1 MAARRDA
8 YWTVAATITGALFQL
23 LQLAVASRFLSAEE
37 FGVLAIVNVILWI
50 VMAFQDMGLS
60 SYCVHLGETDRRT
73 QSTLFWMSTLL
84 GSSAAVIVAAL
95 AAPVAG
101 FYAMP
106 LLNQLVPLMA
116 VNFLLLGLSAQYQA
130 NLIRTF
136 GAARLAKVEVIS
148 RIFSFALAMVLLIR
162 FQQGP
167 QAIVLGTLAFAL
179 FKLIGLILSAERHWH
194 PRFNYD
200 HLIAKKALAY
210 GAYQA
215 GSQLINQ
222 FRTQFDQLIIG
233 KALGAEALG
242 IYSLAKELIS
252 YPLRILQP
260 LISRLVL
267 PRLAQVQHEH
277 DKLRSI
283 FLQGLA
289 RTAWLAGA
297 VYALLSLL
305 SLWIVEILYGAQ
317 YLAVAALVPLLGLF
331 GALRPLGL
339 NTGMLAQALGRT
351 SNEFKWNLLCAVISL
366 PLMLLVAWLFPVV
379 EAFALAL
386 SAQQLLLTVLAYRY
400 FIRPLNP
407 VGFGPYARAWAWMAL
422 IMLPL
427 FWLASIIHLPS
438 ISELQTHVVQWVV
451 LYTGWRG

>member
-1 MAARRDA
+1 MSGRRDA
-8 YWTVAATITGALFQL
+8 LWTVAVTGISALCQL
-23 LQLAVASRFLSAEE
+23 LQLAVAARYLDAEA
-37 FGVLAIVNVILWI
+37 FGVFAIVNVTLW
-50 VMAFQDMGLS
+50 VVLAVQDMGLS
-60 SYCVHLGETDRRT
+60 SYCVHLGETDRRS
-73 QSTLFWMSTLL
+73 QSTLFWISSLL
-84 GSSAAVIVAAL
+84 GGIAAL
-95 AAPVAG
+95 IVLLVMQPLAWFYSMPELKILLPWVA
-101 FYAMP
+101 
-106 LLNQLVPLMA
+106 LN
-116 VNFLLLGLSAQYQA
+116 FILLGLSAQYQA
-130 NLIRTF
+130 NLIRVF
-136 GAARLAKVEVIS
+136 RAKLLAQMELMARLI
-148 RIFSFALAMVLLIR
+148 SFALTLWLLIIMNW
-162 FQQGP
+162 GLLSLV
-167 QAIVLGTLAFAL
+167 IGTATFAL
-179 FKLIGLILSAERHWH
+179 LKLLALMVVAERHWH
-194 PRFNYD
+194 PQLCFDRRLAAGALHYGGFQLSAQLVNQLRSQAD
-200 HLIAKKALAY
+200 VLIV
-210 GAYQA
+210 
-215 GSQLINQ
+215 
-222 FRTQFDQLIIG
+222 G
-233 KALGAEALG
+233 KALGAEVLG
-242 IYSLAKELIS
+242 IYSLARELIS
-252 YPLRILQP
+252 YPLRFMMP

-407 VGFGPYARAWAWMAL
+407 VGFGLYARAWAWMAL

-427 FWLASIIHLPS
+427 FWLASMIHLPS

>member
-1 MAARRDA
+1 MTTRRDA

-73 QSTLFWMSTLL
+73 QSTLFWMSVLL
-84 GSSAAVIVAAL
+84 GSGAAL
-95 AAPVAG
+95 IVTAVAGTVAG

-106 LLNQLVPLMA
+106 LLNQLLPLMA
-116 VNFLLLGLSAQYQA
+116 INFFFLGLSAQYQA

-136 GAARLAKVEVIS
+136 GAARLAKIEVIS
-148 RIFSFALAMVLLIR
+148 RLFSFSLAMVLLVK
-162 FQQGP
+162 FNQGP

-179 FKLIGLILSAERHWH
+179 FKLIGLVFSAERHWH
-194 PRFNYD
+194 PALNYD
-200 HLIAKKALAY
+200 AVIAKKALAY

-222 FRTQFDQLIIG
+222 FRTQLDQLIIG

-267 PRLAQVQHEH
+267 PRLAQVQREH
-277 DKLRSI
+277 DKLRNM

-297 VYALLSLL
+297 IYALLSLF
-305 SLWIVEILYGAQ
+305 SLWVVEILYGAH

-351 SNEFKWNLLCAVISL
+351 SNEFKWNLLCAAVSL

-407 VGFGPYARAWAWMAL
+407 VGFWPYARSWAWMAL
-422 IMLPL
+422 IMLPC
-427 FWLASIIHLPS
+427 FWLAAVIQLPS
-438 ISELQTHVVQWVV
+438 ITELYMHIAQWVV
-451 LYTGWRG
+451 SYTGWRG